1 MIYLY
6 LLLIHA
12 NEWVLKRKVQTT
24 YSWEM
29 LRNNPHPAYLMHLS
43 QMPAPHTPST

>member
-24 YSWEM
+24 G
-29 LRNNPHPAYLMHLS
+29 PHLQLGNALK
-43 QMPAPHTPST
+43 